1 MANQEGF
8 ATANPDTLLHEPNY
22 RTYVLQLSEEMEEE
36 ELTALRRKALDI
48 GLTIK
53 DDSEESKERLEIT
66 SGSSDSSTPT
76 PSTLMSPSQ
85 VTIPSSVS
93 FSTQRLPSSAHS
105 VSSMAT
111 SLATCNEAK
120 THQKLPIF
128 SPVPSRH
135 SFDASYYQDHRFTSG
150 FRQSILSRF
159 PYFKKRSFVPNALP
173 SRSPSPPSASQ
184 IFRQDYTVE
193 ARIEV
198 APSPESPSPIHLEIP
213 KPEEPIDMESVARS
227 LSCSILTTLR
237 DIHESQKR
245 RHLEFQSKII
255 NSIKTKH
262 DVLIEGK
269 RKQNQENEAALESRA
284 TKNTAKAARI
294 EERDLV
300 AELSLVAELQREK
313 QSLQTSIRHMEAYFN
328 TPPPSLSSDKNDF
341 YASLQPREYTD
352 QKRSRL
358 FQSYHELATL
368 DALHQSKIKVLRDRQ
383 ARAFQESLQDME
395 LESIELS
402 RKNREALNDLE
413 KRKQEETE
421 VVLAWLD
428 GKKQG
433 LIYRWALVEGIARK
447 QLEDETGLTYGPL
460 PTISF
465 SEGEYDGL
473 TLEN

>member
-8 ATANPDTLLHEPNY
+8 STANSDTLLHEPNY
-22 RTYVLQLSEEMEEE
+22 RTYVLQLSEKKEEE
-36 ELTALRRKALDI
+36 ELTALRQKALDI

-53 DDSEESKERLEIT
+53 DDSEESKGRLEIA
-66 SGSSDSSTPT
+66 SESYDSSTPT

-93 FSTQRLPSSAHS
+93 SSTQRLPSGAHS

-111 SLATCNEAK
+111 CPTTCNEGK
-120 THQKLPIF
+120 THQKLPVV
-128 SPVPSRH
+128 SPAPSRH

-159 PYFKKRSFVPNALP
+159 PYFKKRLSVPNALP
-173 SRSPSPPSASQ
+173 SGSSSPLIPSQ

-198 APSPESPSPIHLEIP
+198 APSSESPSPVHLEIP
-213 KPEEPIDMESVARS
+213 KLEEPIDMESVARS

-245 RHLEFQSKII
+245 RHLEFQRKII

-262 DVLIEGK
+262 DALIEVR
-269 RKQNQENEAALESRA
+269 RKQNQENEAALESR
-284 TKNTAKAARI
+284 NTAKAARI

-352 QKRSRL
+352 QKRNRL

-395 LESIELS
+395 LDSIELA
-402 RKNREALNDLE
+402 RKNSEALSDLE

-433 LIYRWALVEGIARK
+433 LIYRWALEEGIARR
-447 QLEDETGLTYGPL
+447 QLEDETRLTYGPL
-460 PTISF
+460 PAISF

>member
-1 MANQEGF
+1 MAKQEGF
-8 ATANPDTLLHEPNY
+8 PTANPDTLLHEPNY
-22 RTYVLQLSEEMEEE
+22 RIYVLQLLEKMEEE
-36 ELTALRRKALDI
+36 QLTALRRKALDI

-53 DDSEESKERLEIT
+53 HDSEKSNGRLEIA
-66 SGSSDSSTPT
+66 SEPSESSTPT

-93 FSTQRLPSSAHS
+93 SSTQRLPSAHS
-105 VSSMAT
+105 VSS
-111 SLATCNEAK
+111 LATCPTTCNEGK

-128 SPVPSRH
+128 SPAPSRH
-135 SFDASYYQDHRFTSG
+135 SFDTSYCQDHRFTSG

-159 PYFKKRSFVPNALP
+159 PYFKKRLSVPSALP
-173 SRSPSPPSASQ
+173 SKSPSPPSTSQ

-193 ARIEV
+193 ATIEV
-198 APSPESPSPIHLEIP
+198 SPSSESPSPVQLEIP
-213 KPEEPIDMESVARS
+213 KLEEPIDMDSVARS

-245 RHLEFQSKII
+245 RHLEFQSKLI
-255 NSIKTKH
+255 NSIETKH
-262 DVLIEGK
+262 DALIEGK
-269 RKQNQENEAALESRA
+269 RKENQENEAALESRA
-284 TKNTAKAARI
+284 SPRI

-328 TPPPSLSSDKNDF
+328 TPPPSLSTDKNDF
-341 YASLQPREYTD
+341 YANLQPREFTD

-358 FQSYHELATL
+358 LQSYHELATL
-368 DALHQSKIKVLRDRQ
+368 DALHQSKIRVLRDSQ

-395 LESIELS
+395 LDSIEFA
-402 RKNREALNDLE
+402 RKNREALSDLE

-421 VVLAWLD
+421 AVLAWLD

-433 LIYRWALVEGIARK
+433 LIYRWALEEGIARR
-447 QLEDETGLTYGPL
+447 QLEDETRLTYGPL

-465 SEGEYDGL
+465 SEGEYDDL